1 MTTINFDT
9 HVAFDFIGQVVST
22 EPKIVI
28 KENARETRLMSIVPQ
43 DLSGRKM
50 QVVLWDSFALTLNS
64 YISEH
69 QNENA
74 LMIIL
79 LCMVKFKTLGARIS
93 RKGESQ
99 VGRVGSLDLL
109 PFWQGKLLEEDYSL
123 GVPARVISRVCE
135 LSRYTRNGRFTQS
148 GRKFPET
155 HGPEGISEDRGKAPA

>member
-79 LCMVKFKTLGARIS
+79 LCMVKFKTLG
-93 RKGESQ
+93 
-99 VGRVGSLDLL
+99 GR
-109 PFWQGKLLEEDYSL
+109 GKVKLEEL
-123 GVPARVISRVCE
+123 GAWIYFHFGKGSFLRRIIAWGFQHE
-135 LSRYTRNGRFTQS
+135 NGRFTQS